1 MVSKHFTLTFF
12 PILPNLFNSEI
23 LKNAVHC
30 PKKETCFK
38 WAAVYQLFSTILSDT
53 VVEKFR
59 ANGKWSNVNKMP
71 LLCALENG
79 VVETRGFVFL
89 VRNRR
94 HFLELINDVI
104 VRVVEGGMFKHMQKR
119 TFYIHKQSQS

>member
-1 MVSKHFTLTFF
+1 
-12 PILPNLFNSEI
+12 
-23 LKNAVHC
+23 
-30 PKKETCFK
+30 
-38 WAAVYQLFSTILSDT
+38 
-53 VVEKFR
+53 
-59 ANGKWSNVNKMP
+59 MP

-104 VRVVEGGMFKHMQKR
+104 VRVVEGRMFKHMQKR
-119 TFYIHKQSQS
+119 TFYIQKQSQS